1 MILLSGYKIPIT
13 DEIVLMT
20 SIGFD
25 YLGKSYKM
33 FLRIRGNVLI
43 ELILFC
49 KGYSCS
55 LVGRVPKRSKWIT
68 Y

>member
-13 DEIVLMT
+13 DEIVLIT

-25 YLGKSYKM
+25 YLGRSYKI
-33 FLRIRGNVLI
+33 FLRIGGNVLI

-49 KGYSCS
+49 KG
-55 LVGRVPKRSKWIT
+55 
-68 Y
+68 